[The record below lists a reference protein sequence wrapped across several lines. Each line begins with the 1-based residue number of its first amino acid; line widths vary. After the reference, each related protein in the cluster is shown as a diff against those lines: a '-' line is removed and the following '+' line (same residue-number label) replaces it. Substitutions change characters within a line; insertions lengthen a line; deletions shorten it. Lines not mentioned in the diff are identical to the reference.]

1 MGNKSVTNLKTSQK
15 SHSQKTNQEGRRN
28 SKMTIQFN
36 ASDFFKKTNEILR
49 QEGNNDCTIRIKD
62 DAIIMLFDNG
72 VQRELDAD
80 LNIII

>member
-1 MGNKSVTNLKTSQK
+1 MA
-15 SHSQKTNQEGRRN
+15 
-28 SKMTIQFN
+28 IQFK

-49 QEGNNDCTIRIKD
+49 QEGNNDCTIKIKN

-72 VQRELDAD
+72 VQRELDKD

>member
-1 MGNKSVTNLKTSQK
+1 
-15 SHSQKTNQEGRRN
+15 
-28 SKMTIQFN
+28 MTIQFK

-49 QEGNNDCTIRIKD
+49 QEGNNDCTIKIKD

-80 LNIII
+80 LNIIIQKINFYPFFSSNPPFSHFH

>member
-1 MGNKSVTNLKTSQK
+1 MGNKSVTNPRTSQK
-15 SHSQKTNQEGRRN
+15 SHSLKTNQEGGGN
-28 SKMTIQFN
+28 NKMAIQFK

-49 QEGNNDCTIRIKD
+49 QEGNNDCTIKIKN

-72 VQRELDAD
+72 VQRELDKD